1 MLRER
6 GKHDSQLAKNGWGG
20 PGCTNSNLSP
30 LSILT
35 ILNLQRYFKFSFAF
49 STKKFYP
56 SHRKEENEF
65 QK

>member
-6 GKHDSQLAKNGWGG
+6 GKHDSQLAKSGRGS
-20 PGCTNSNLSP
+20 PGCINSNLSP

-35 ILNLQRYFKFSFAF
+35 ILNLQSFSLLF
-49 STKKFYP
+49 STKKFCP
-56 SHRKEENEF
+56 SHCKKENDF